1 MAGEFVLAE
10 TMPEGFGWNGLFRT
24 GGPLTMDGLSGWK
37 KGTLGQS
44 WDEITTIVDLHPSLV
59 LPRLAGDR

>member
-1 MAGEFVLAE
+1 
-10 TMPEGFGWNGLFRT
+10 MPEGFGWNGLFRT